1 MTSKQT
7 ARIVGAFFLIAM
19 VTSIAGGLWI
29 QSILDAPDYPANLST
44 SKSQVTLAVLLE
56 LINGISI
63 LGIAVFMYPV
73 LCGRHPALA
82 MGYVGNRIVETV
94 MQVIGSVMTLALLT
108 LDQRFLQAGVLDLSA
123 FQALGG
129 SLIAV
134 RDQTLAVLGI
144 FFCLG
149 ALLFYTMLYQ
159 SRLIPRW
166 ISAWGFVA
174 AVLVGSSILL
184 GFFHISTGMLLA
196 LPIILNEILMG
207 IWLIVRGFEPSAA
220 ASEPAD

>member
-73 LCGRHPALA
+73 LRGRHPALA
-82 MGYVGNRIVETV
+82 MGYVGNRIVEAVT
-94 MQVIGSVMTLALLT
+94 QVVGSIVPLALLT
-108 LDQRFLQAGVLDLSA
+108 LDQRFLQTGALDLPA

-149 ALLFYTMLYQ
+149 ALLFYEMLYQ

-174 AVLVGSSILL
+174 ALLIGVSTLL
-184 GFFHISTGMLLA
+184 GFFDISAGMLLA
-196 LPIILNEILMG
+196 LPIILNEILLG

>member
-73 LCGRHPALA
+73 LRGRHPALA
-82 MGYVGNRIVETV
+82 MGYVGNRIVEAVT
-94 MQVIGSVMTLALLT
+94 QVVGSIMPLALLT
-108 LDQRFLQAGVLDLSA
+108 LDQRFLQTGALDLPA

-134 RDQTLAVLGI
+134 RDQMLAVLGI

-159 SRLIPRW
+159 SRLVPRW
-166 ISAWGFVA
+166 ISGWGFVA
-174 AVLVGSSILL
+174 ALLIGVSTLL
-184 GFFHISTGMLLA
+184 GFFDISAGMLLA

-207 IWLIVRGFEPSAA
+207 IWLIVRGFEPSAV
-220 ASEPAD
+220 ASGQGK